1 MNAWPGSCATYF
13 PGKEALGSAAIET
26 LGTAWTDRL
35 FRDVVVEVVATG
47 EFVVVDVDTTLHCL
61 HAAMTQASVWY
72 SGLREAA
79 LDAAV
84 DRLADTLMMLVGKG
98 PAGR

>member
-1 MNAWPGSCATYF
+1 M
-13 PGKEALGSAAIET
+13 
-26 LGTAWTDRL
+26 
-35 FRDVVVEVVATG
+35 
-47 EFVVVDVDTTLHCL
+47 VDVDTTLHCL